1 MGEQDV
7 RTGGKDKGAR
17 TKNKEQEGVRN
28 GEREFGL
35 GCFRL
40 ELLPGHPGK
49 SSSVIG
55 SLGPNLQKRPK
66 PLWVW
71 GGIEKLREVSEA

>member
-1 MGEQDV
+1 MEAGRPFRRLPLSQLRVVSGEQDV

-17 TKNKEQEGVRN
+17 TENEEQEGVRN
-28 GEREFGL
+28 EEREFGL
-35 GCFRL
+35 GCFHL

-55 SLGPNLQKRPK
+55 SLGPKLQK
-66 PLWVW
+66 
-71 GGIEKLREVSEA
+71 